1 MDAVIQVEVVQLRTV
16 VTEAIVVLIVG
27 TDSTL
32 TISTWITVYVRNIIN
47 NVINRNAPNRF
58 LISV

>member
-16 VTEAIVVLIVG
+16 VTEAIVVLIMG

-58 LISV
+58 LTLV

>member
-16 VTEAIVVLIVG
+16 VTEAIVVLIMG

-58 LISV
+58 LILV